1 MRVESLAAILLTIAT
16 PAGVL
21 AQGTAPA
28 PAAAPAAGHYTTTD
42 TDVGTLLDDPAS
54 KAVLDKNI
62 PGFSANPQIQM
73 ARSMT
78 LRQLQQFDSAAL
90 PDSLMSSIDADLAKL
105 PAKP

>member
-1 MRVESLAAILLTIAT
+1 MRVGSLVAVLLTIAT
-16 PAGVL
+16 PVGVL
-21 AQGTAPA
+21 AQGAE
-28 PAAAPAAGHYTTTD
+28 APAAGHYTTAD

-90 PDSLMSSIDADLAKL
+90 PDKLLASVDADLAAL
-105 PAKP
+105 PAKK